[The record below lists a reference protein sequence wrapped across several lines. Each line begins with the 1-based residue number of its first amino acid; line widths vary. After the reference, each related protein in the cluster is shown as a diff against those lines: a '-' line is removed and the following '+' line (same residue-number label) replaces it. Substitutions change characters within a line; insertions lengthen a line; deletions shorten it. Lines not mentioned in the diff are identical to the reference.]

1 MEESFSPRKLAVIIV
16 EIILVIMLALTAV
29 ALVQLYWIAPIGI
42 SGPSMEDTLYSG
54 DTVYINKAYKTLSR
68 GDVVVVYLPSDYVN
82 YAIDWGRYTGDN
94 DDTERCPASRA
105 KNFDDFFAAMPFFG
119 KTEAH
124 DDGTTGSVTVEDD
137 YKMIIKR
144 IVAVPGDRVQIVEG
158 VLYVNGAPESK
169 SGLYNFPIDYDHT
182 MGEGEYYILGDNR
195 RISRDSSEYGPIR
208 AGWIYGKVIA
218 AHTQGSFKTK
228 L

>member
-1 MEESFSPRKLAVIIV
+1 MEESFSPRKLIVILI
-16 EIILVIMLALTAV
+16 EIILVAMLALTAV

-54 DTVYINKAYKTLSR
+54 DTVYINKAYKTLAR
-68 GDVVVVYLPSDYVN
+68 GDVVVVYIPSDYEN
-82 YAIDWGRYTGDN
+82 YAVDWARYTGDN
-94 DDTERCPASRA
+94 DDTERCPASR
-105 KNFDDFFAAMPFFG
+105 KKTFDDFFSAMPFFG
-119 KTEAH
+119 KNQTHDEGEA
-124 DDGTTGSVTVEDD
+124 TVEDA

-158 VLYVNGAPESK
+158 VLYVNGSPESK
-169 SGLYNFPIDYDHT
+169 AGLYNFPVDYDHV

-195 RISRDSSEYGPIR
+195 RVSRDSSEYGPIR

-218 AHTQGSFKTK
+218 AQTQGAFKTK